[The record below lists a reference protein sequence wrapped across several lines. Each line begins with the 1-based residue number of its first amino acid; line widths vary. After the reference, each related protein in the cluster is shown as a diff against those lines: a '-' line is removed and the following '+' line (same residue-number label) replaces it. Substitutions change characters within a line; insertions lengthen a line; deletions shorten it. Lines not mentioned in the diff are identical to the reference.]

1 MPMARSLAP
10 HHDGLPTMSAFE
22 LWKTQIE
29 SENQEAAVDA
39 MKRLSC
45 VAILTHQPPPSS
57 GGGGESEG
65 AAAAEASNNSNS
77 NNNILSYL
85 NTWVQAEQPADELLL
100 LLGKELPLVLSVIK
114 QSHNHSTTTTSA
126 TATDQQQQHQ
136 HHNENTVSLLEKLAS
151 TEETVVRDQ
160 SVIVMNGL
168 IVSGEYDNHAF
179 LALYKRLASADWFTA
194 RVSAAG
200 LAGALL
206 QAFNNDLTIQHDI
219 LNLYKEM
226 SNTDQTPMV
235 RRAAAKHLGS
245 VLKHAGWAHRDTC
258 NWILQSL
265 AATEQDSIRMLAIG
279 ALGDAG
285 DSWMD
290 HPTWT
295 AQNWLPLLKDGATD
309 LSWYVFIHSFI
320 RSFVAF

>member
-10 HHDGLPTMSAFE
+10 YHDGLPTMSAFE

-45 VAILTHQPPPSS
+45 VAILTHQSLSSSSTTTSPSAA
-57 GGGGESEG
+57 
-65 AAAAEASNNSNS
+65 AAAAEPSASNS
-77 NNNILSYL
+77 NNILSYL
-85 NTWVQAEQPADELLL
+85 NTWVSTEQPADELLL
-100 LLGKELPLVLSVIK
+100 LLGKELPSVLSVVK
-114 QSHNHSTTTTSA
+114 ESCSSNNNNGMA
-126 TATDQQQQHQ
+126 D
-136 HHNENTVSLLEKLAS
+136 HNENTVSLLEKLAS

-160 SVIVMNGL
+160 AVIVMNQL
-168 IVSGEYDNHAF
+168 IESGEYDNNAF
-179 LALYKRLASADWFTA
+179 LALFKRLASADWFTA

-206 QAFNNDLTIQHDI
+206 SAFTNDLPVKHDI
-219 LNLYKEM
+219 LNMYKDL

-245 VLKHAGWAHRDTC
+245 VLTHAGWPHRDAC
-258 NWILQSL
+258 NWILQTL

-279 ALGDAG
+279 ALGAAG
-285 DSWMD
+285 DSWKD
-290 HPTWT
+290 HPVWT
-295 AQNWLPLLKDGATD
+295 TQNWLPVLKDGATD
-309 LSWYVFIHSFI
+309 LSWYVL
-320 RSFVAF
+320 